1 MTGYHVRAWGTA
13 SSPSSVL
20 EDTWTRGVPAIGA
33 AGRASSAGPWA
44 DVVVGRTVGSRL
56 LVVLPRMGERPATA
70 VVLDLVGVVD
80 GTGAGGRA
88 VRGRSAEGFPRVEG
102 APGTAPTVADLDGV
116 GTPSRP
122 RSRLLVAGE
131 GAEIAR
137 RGSLVVQLVEVDLPS
152 GETVNSTWG
161 GVPLLLPAAEVLAR
175 VSALDDA
182 RVGSRV
188 VAVLPGSGAVRAR
201 VLVLDVLAQV

>member
-1 MTGYHVRAWGTA
+1 M
-13 SSPSSVL
+13 
-20 EDTWTRGVPAIGA
+20 
-33 AGRASSAGPWA
+33 
-44 DVVVGRTVGSRL
+44 
-56 LVVLPRMGERPATA
+56 
-70 VVLDLVGVVD
+70 
-80 GTGAGGRA
+80 
-88 VRGRSAEGFPRVEG
+88 RGRSAKGFPRVEG
-102 APGTAPTVADLDGV
+102 EPGTAPTVADLEGV

-122 RSRLLVAGE
+122 RSRLLVAGQ

-137 RGSLVVQLVEVDLPS
+137 RGSLVVHLVEVDLPS